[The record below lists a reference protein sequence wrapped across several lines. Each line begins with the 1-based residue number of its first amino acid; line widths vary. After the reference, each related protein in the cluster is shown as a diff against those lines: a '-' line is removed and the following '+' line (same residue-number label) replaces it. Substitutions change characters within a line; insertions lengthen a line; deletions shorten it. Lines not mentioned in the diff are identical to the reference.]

1 MDDWNNVSFKGDQTI
16 KGDQTM
22 KTRTQVKSTPISY
35 VFLMTAFI
43 AANLCLVSLPHI
55 ASAAATAKEIDASA
69 DAAMDRFYKIVKD
82 AKEVVQRSKGMLI
95 LPNVIK
101 GAFIIGG
108 EYGEGTMRIDGKTV
122 DYYNIISVSVGFQI
136 GGQAKDIIFAFMS
149 SDALHEF
156 RNSKGWEAWVDG
168 NVALIKIGAGE
179 SAITAMGEERIVAF
193 VFDVKGLIADI
204 SLKGAK
210 FNKLDKSK

>member
-1 MDDWNNVSFKGDQTI
+1 
-16 KGDQTM
+16 M
-22 KTRTQVKSTPISY
+22 KRKQFIPVRNFSNSLCFMIFAMFLLGGLFAGQSY
-35 VFLMTAFI
+35 GG
-43 AANLCLVSLPHI
+43 
-55 ASAAATAKEIDASA
+55 TAKEIDASA

-149 SDALHEF
+149 SDALNEF
-156 RNSKGWEAWVDG
+156 RNSKGWEAGVDG

-179 SAITAMGEERIVAF
+179 SAITAMGEEQIVAF